1 MTTNLGKIRSIE
13 KQNKELLEKLTKF
26 DMKLEKLKQE
36 IISEVTQGMHWGV
49 DEEQIVEKAAERVM
63 KQLREGEDRD
73 RRRNSLK
80 I

>member
-1 MTTNLGKIRSIE
+1 
-13 KQNKELLEKLTKF
+13 
-26 DMKLEKLKQE
+26 MKLEKLKQE